1 MMPRCHPRTP
11 LLLLLLALLASG
23 CGKPAAVEAPKI
35 GEGVTNAT
43 FIGLDEGRLELAALS
58 GKVVVVHFWA
68 TWCAPCRKEMPS
80 LERLAQ
86 RLDPEKFALLGVSVD
101 EDRNLVRE
109 FKLKYAIQFARFI
122 DIDMSLAKGHFGVTA
137 FPETFIIGRDGKLL
151 RHMMGEHE
159 WDSPAMLQLL
169 NDAYGGVAT
178 KSGAYW

>member
-1 MMPRCHPRTP
+1 MKRIQQTLSLLLLP
-11 LLLLLLALLASG
+11 LLLTA
-23 CGKPAAVEAPKI
+23 CGEQTTAEKPKLGDTIAN
-35 GEGVTNAT
+35 VT
-43 FIGLDEGRLELAALS
+43 FQGLDQSQLELATVKDKLVIA
-58 GKVVVVHFWA
+58 HFWA

-86 RLDPEKFALLGVSVD
+86 KLDPERFALLGVSVD

-169 NDAYGGVAT
+169 NDSYGGVTTRA
-178 KSGAYW
+178 GAYW